1 MAHTQGR
8 VSGKVALVTGAARGQ
23 GRSHCVRLAQEGAD
37 IIAIDI
43 CRNVDTIP
51 YALGAETDLAETVSL
66 VEESGGRIFARRADV
81 RDREGLTAVVDEG
94 VARFGALDIV
104 SANAGVMSPARTLE
118 LTSEMWQDLL
128 DVNLVGVYNTCA
140 AAIPHLIAGKGG
152 SIVLTSSCSG
162 LRGTPNLAHY
172 SAAKHGV
179 VGLMR
184 TLAIEL
190 APEFIR
196 VNTIHTTIVPTGMG
210 LSDAVLKL
218 FRPDLPRPTVEDARA
233 GFAQQN
239 LIPVPWVELDDV
251 SNALLFLASD
261 ESRYITGV
269 ALPVD
274 AGSMEK

>member
-1 MAHTQGR
+1 MISEHGR
-8 VSGKVALVTGAARGQ
+8 VADKVALVTGAARGQ
-23 GRSHCVRLAQEGAD
+23 GRNHCLRLADEGAR
-37 IIAIDI
+37 IIALDI
-43 CRNVDTIP
+43 CRDIDTIP
-51 YALGAETDLAETVSL
+51 YSLGSATDLDETISL
-66 VEESGGRIFARRADV
+66 VEERGGQIFARAADV
-81 RDREGLTAVVDEG
+81 RDREEITAVVDAG

-104 SANAGVMSPARTLE
+104 SANAGVMSPAKTLE

-140 AAIPHLIAGKGG
+140 AAVPHLIAGKGG

-184 TLAIEL
+184 TLAREL
-190 APEFIR
+190 APDFIR
-196 VNTIHTTIVPTGMG
+196 VNTIHTTVVPTGMG
-210 LSDAVLKL
+210 LSDAVLEL

-233 GFAQQN
+233 GFALQN